1 MDTEIRVLIADDEQ
15 IARETM
21 RDYLPWA
28 EMGMQTPICVENGAL
43 ALDHLCHDKIDIFIM
58 DIRMPIMDGMALL
71 EEITRRNID
80 VLIIVLSAYDQFE
93 YAQKAISSRKV
104 FEYVLKPI
112 RRGNFCTLLQ
122 KAAAAV
128 RSKRAESSPDSQ
140 ALYDKVRKNYNG
152 FLMQGHTAEGI
163 ALVRQKLEAL
173 PEPWP
178 DWEGKK
184 RFLIALYTDTQ
195 LEAVKQSTKNGQP
208 ACLPMNGLVQFE
220 ASHTDAELWQT
231 FVSTVEE
238 LQTYLQPATAEAS
251 KASAVIEHCLRAID
265 SHYIHQKT
273 GIGRL
278 SAFCGATSAGI
289 GAACGIAWLDG
300 GDYEVIAHTIVNGL
314 AILSGMVCDGAK
326 PSCAAKIATAVR
338 NGLLGYQMYRQGCQF
353 YGGDGIVTKG
363 VENTIANV
371 GRLANRGMRS
381 TDCEILNIMIG
392 N

>member
-1 MDTEIRVLIADDEQ
+1 MDTGIRVLIADDEQ

-128 RSKRAESSPDSQ
+128 RSKCAENSPDSE
-140 ALYDKVRKNYNG
+140 ALYDEVRKNYNG

-173 PEPWP
+173 PEPWS
-178 DWEGKK
+178 DWEGQK
-184 RFLIALYTDTQ
+184 RFLISLYTDTQ

-208 ACLPMNGLVQFE
+208 ACLPMNGLVHFE
-220 ASHTDAELWQT
+220 ASPYGRRAI
-231 FVSTVEE
+231 VI
-238 LQTYLQPATAEAS
+238 
-251 KASAVIEHCLRAID
+251 ASAEMNFV
-265 SHYIHQKT
+265 
-273 GIGRL
+273 
-278 SAFCGATSAGI
+278 
-289 GAACGIAWLDG
+289 
-300 GDYEVIAHTIVNGL
+300 
-314 AILSGMVCDGAK
+314 
-326 PSCAAKIATAVR
+326 
-338 NGLLGYQMYRQGCQF
+338 
-353 YGGDGIVTKG
+353 
-363 VENTIANV
+363 
-371 GRLANRGMRS
+371 
-381 TDCEILNIMIG
+381 
-392 N
+392 

>member
-1 MDTEIRVLIADDEQ
+1 M
-15 IARETM
+15 
-21 RDYLPWA
+21 
-28 EMGMQTPICVENGAL
+28 
-43 ALDHLCHDKIDIFIM
+43 
-58 DIRMPIMDGMALL
+58 
-71 EEITRRNID
+71 
-80 VLIIVLSAYDQFE
+80 LIIVLSANDQFE

-140 ALYDKVRKNYNG
+140 ALYDEVRKNYNG

-173 PEPWP
+173 PEPWS

-238 LQTYLQPATAEAS
+238 LQPYLQPATAEAS

-265 SHYIHQKT
+265 SHYMERTFSLNWLAEEMKLNPNYLSTRFKKETGVGFVRYVNQLRVWRAQQLLRDMRYRAGEVAGMVGFDNPQYFTRIFKEMT
-273 GIGRL
+273 GI
-278 SAFCGATSAGI
+278 
-289 GAACGIAWLDG
+289 
-300 GDYEVIAHTIVNGL
+300 V
-314 AILSGMVCDGAK
+314 
-326 PSCAAKIATAVR
+326 PSE
-338 NGLLGYQMYRQGCQF
+338 YRSRICPH
-353 YGGDGIVTKG
+353 DDET
-363 VENTIANV
+363 
-371 GRLANRGMRS
+371 
-381 TDCEILNIMIG
+381 
-392 N
+392 

>member
-140 ALYDKVRKNYNG
+140 ALYDEVRKNYNG

-163 ALVRQKLEAL
+163 ALVRQKLEA
-173 PEPWP
+173 
-178 DWEGKK
+178 
-184 RFLIALYTDTQ
+184 
-195 LEAVKQSTKNGQP
+195 
-208 ACLPMNGLVQFE
+208 
-220 ASHTDAELWQT
+220 
-231 FVSTVEE
+231 
-238 LQTYLQPATAEAS
+238 S

-265 SHYIHQKT
+265 SHYMERTFSLNWLAEEMKLNPNYLSTRFKKETGVGFVRYVNQLRVWRAQQLLRDMRYRAGEVAGMVGFDNPQYFTRIFKEMT
-273 GIGRL
+273 GI
-278 SAFCGATSAGI
+278 
-289 GAACGIAWLDG
+289 
-300 GDYEVIAHTIVNGL
+300 V
-314 AILSGMVCDGAK
+314 
-326 PSCAAKIATAVR
+326 PSE
-338 NGLLGYQMYRQGCQF
+338 YRSRICPH
-353 YGGDGIVTKG
+353 DDET
-363 VENTIANV
+363 
-371 GRLANRGMRS
+371 
-381 TDCEILNIMIG
+381 
-392 N
+392 

>member
-128 RSKRAESSPDSQ
+128 RSKRAESARTVRHCMTRFAKIITDSLCRGIPQRASPWS
-140 ALYDKVRKNYNG
+140 DKSWRHCRSRG
-152 FLMQGHTAEGI
+152 QT
-163 ALVRQKLEAL
+163 
-173 PEPWP
+173 
-178 DWEGKK
+178 GKAK
-184 RFLIALYTDTQ
+184 
-195 LEAVKQSTKNGQP
+195 
-208 ACLPMNGLVQFE
+208 
-220 ASHTDAELWQT
+220 
-231 FVSTVEE
+231 
-238 LQTYLQPATAEAS
+238 
-251 KASAVIEHCLRAID
+251 
-265 SHYIHQKT
+265 
-273 GIGRL
+273 
-278 SAFCGATSAGI
+278 SAF
-289 GAACGIAWLDG
+289 
-300 GDYEVIAHTIVNGL
+300 
-314 AILSGMVCDGAK
+314 
-326 PSCAAKIATAVR
+326 
-338 NGLLGYQMYRQGCQF
+338 
-353 YGGDGIVTKG
+353 
-363 VENTIANV
+363 
-371 GRLANRGMRS
+371 
-381 TDCEILNIMIG
+381 
-392 N
+392 

>member
-128 RSKRAESSPDSQ
+128 RSKRAENSPDSQ
-140 ALYDKVRKNYNG
+140 ALYDEVRKNYNG

-173 PEPWP
+173 PEPWS

-184 RFLIALYTDTQ
+184 RFLISLYTDTQ
-195 LEAVKQSTKNGQP
+195 LEAVKQSTKKGQP

-220 ASHTDAELWQT
+220 ASHTDAELWLST
-231 FVSTVEE
+231 RFKKETGVGFVRYVN
-238 LQTYLQPATAEAS
+238 Q
-251 KASAVIEHCLRAID
+251 LRVWRAQQLLRDMRYRAGEVAGMVGFDNPQYFTRIF
-265 SHYIHQKT
+265 KEMT
-273 GIGRL
+273 GI
-278 SAFCGATSAGI
+278 
-289 GAACGIAWLDG
+289 
-300 GDYEVIAHTIVNGL
+300 V
-314 AILSGMVCDGAK
+314 
-326 PSCAAKIATAVR
+326 PSE
-338 NGLLGYQMYRQGCQF
+338 YRSRICPH
-353 YGGDGIVTKG
+353 DA
-363 VENTIANV
+363 EP
-371 GRLANRGMRS
+371 
-381 TDCEILNIMIG
+381 
-392 N
+392 

>member
-140 ALYDKVRKNYNG
+140 ALYDEVRKNYNG

-173 PEPWP
+173 PEPWS

-208 ACLPMNGLVQFE
+208 YGRRAMADLCVYRGRTAAVPAARHGGGFQSQRRDRALPAGNRRPLYGTHLLLKLAGGGNE
-220 ASHTDAELWQT
+220 AEPQ
-231 FVSTVEE
+231 
-238 LQTYLQPATAEAS
+238 
-251 KASAVIEHCLRAID
+251 
-265 SHYIHQKT
+265 
-273 GIGRL
+273 L
-278 SAFCGATSAGI
+278 S
-289 GAACGIAWLDG
+289 
-300 GDYEVIAHTIVNGL
+300 
-314 AILSGMVCDGAK
+314 
-326 PSCAAKIATAVR
+326 
-338 NGLLGYQMYRQGCQF
+338 F
-353 YGGDGIVTKG
+353 Y
-363 VENTIANV
+363 A
-371 GRLANRGMRS
+371 L
-381 TDCEILNIMIG
+381 
-392 N
+392 

>member
-1 MDTEIRVLIADDEQ
+1 
-15 IARETM
+15 M

-140 ALYDKVRKNYNG
+140 ALYDEVRKNYNG

-173 PEPWP
+173 PEPWS

-220 ASHTDAELWQT
+220 ASHTGAELWQT

-238 LQTYLQPATAEAS
+238 LQPYLQPATAEAS

-265 SHYIHQKT
+265 SHYMERTFSLNWLAEEMKLNPNYLSTRFKKETGVGFVRYVNQLRVWRAQQLLRDMRYRAGEVAGMVGFDNPQYFTRIFKEMT
-273 GIGRL
+273 GI
-278 SAFCGATSAGI
+278 
-289 GAACGIAWLDG
+289 
-300 GDYEVIAHTIVNGL
+300 V
-314 AILSGMVCDGAK
+314 
-326 PSCAAKIATAVR
+326 PSE
-338 NGLLGYQMYRQGCQF
+338 YRSRICPH
-353 YGGDGIVTKG
+353 DDET
-363 VENTIANV
+363 
-371 GRLANRGMRS
+371 
-381 TDCEILNIMIG
+381 
-392 N
+392 